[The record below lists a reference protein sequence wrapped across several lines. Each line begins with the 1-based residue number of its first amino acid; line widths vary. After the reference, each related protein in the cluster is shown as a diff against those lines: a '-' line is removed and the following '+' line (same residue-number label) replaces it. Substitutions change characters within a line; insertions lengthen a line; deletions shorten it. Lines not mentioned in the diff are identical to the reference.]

1 MKLSLDNDDG
11 IILGDYLNV
20 ITKTTF
26 EETTEILWGGLKLIS
41 KNPCKRDL
49 IITKSEI
56 FNQGTF
62 EPGEYIRK
70 RTQLINPN
78 VVPTI
83 PARNIHYL
91 VKMTLRIKSPL
102 NSQKEIEIFKEN
114 PIKIFPKENIY
125 QNRIPTPIKL
135 IMSGIDLE
143 ISKDIFK
150 PGDAIKI
157 DYKTSNLALFQIRLK
172 QKANLICICE
182 PFGEQCGS
190 TEELPPV
197 IAGGAK
203 TSKTDHGFL
212 LIKIPNHAEPS
223 HEYLWEPQE
232 KEQWGVKFGDYSKW
246 FLEII
251 GNRKREVGGDI
262 ISFEIPIIIKPQ
274 KQQNIIETGLFRE
287 REEGLELFEAPP
299 AIKKGMN
306 IISIDTDKDTSSST
320 FIYKLRIKN
329 NLKDILNGVTI
340 ESSGIQR
347 GLFETYKHMTG
358 FCTWLPGEEKIIEYK
373 TRQEI
378 DTLISTIETN
388 SQKQI
393 RIQTI
398 L

>member
-1 MKLSLDNDDG
+1 MKLSLDNDDN
-11 IILGDYLNV
+11 IILGDYLSV

-26 EETTEILWGGLKLIS
+26 EETTDVLWGGIKLIS

-62 EPGEYIRK
+62 ESGEYIRK
-70 RTQLINPN
+70 RSQFINPK

-83 PARNIHYL
+83 PARSIHYL
-91 VKMTLRIKSPL
+91 IKMSLRIKSPI
-102 NSQKEIEIFKEN
+102 NPQEEIEIFREN
-114 PIKIFPKENIY
+114 PIKILPKGNIY
-125 QNRIPTPIKL
+125 QNRTPTPIKL
-135 IMSGIDLE
+135 IMSGVDVE

-150 PGDAIKI
+150 PGEAVKI
-157 DYKTSNLALFQIRLK
+157 DYKTDNLTSFQIRLK

-182 PFGEQCGS
+182 PYDKQCGS
-190 TEELPPV
+190 IEELPPV
-197 IAGGAK
+197 IAGSAK
-203 TSKTDHGFL
+203 TSKTDQGFL
-212 LIKIPNHAEPS
+212 LIKVPNHAEPS

-232 KEQWGVKFGDYSKW
+232 KDQWGVKFGDYSKW

-251 GNRKREVGGDI
+251 GNRKREVGGDT
-262 ISFEIPIIIKPQ
+262 ISFEIPIIIKLQ
-274 KQQNIIETGLFRE
+274 KEQKIVDTGLFRE

-340 ESSGIQR
+340 ENSGIQR

-358 FCTWLPGEEKIIEYK
+358 FNSWLSGEEKIVEYK

>member
-1 MKLSLDNDDG
+1 MKLSLVNDDN
-11 IILGDYLNV
+11 IILGDYLSV
-20 ITKTTF
+20 ITKIFF
-26 EETTEILWGGLKLIS
+26 EETTDILWGGIKLIS

-49 IITKSEI
+49 IITKSEL

-70 RTQLINPN
+70 RSQLINPK

-114 PIKIFPKENIY
+114 PIKILPKGNMF
-125 QNRIPTPIKL
+125 QNRTPTPIKL
-135 IMSGIDLE
+135 IMSGMNIE

-150 PGDAIKI
+150 PGETIKI
-157 DYKTSNLALFQIRLK
+157 DYKTDNLTLFQIRLK
-172 QKANLICICE
+172 QKTNLICICE

-190 TEELPPV
+190 IEELPPV
-197 IAGGAK
+197 IAGVAK
-203 TSKTDHGFL
+203 TSKTDQGFL
-212 LIKIPNHAEPS
+212 LIKLPNHAEPS

-232 KEQWGVKFGDYSKW
+232 KDQWGIKFGDYSKW

-251 GNRKREVGGDI
+251 GNRKREVGGDT
-262 ISFEIPIIIKPQ
+262 ISFEIPIIVIPQ
-274 KQQNIIETGLFRE
+274 KEQEIVDNSLFRE
-287 REEGLELFEAPP
+287 REEGLELFEPPP
-299 AIKKGMN
+299 AIKKGMT
-306 IISIDTDKDTSSST
+306 IISIDTDKDTFSST

-329 NLKDILNGVTI
+329 NLKDTLNGVTI
-340 ESSGIQR
+340 ENSGIQQ
-347 GLFETYKHMTG
+347 GLFETYKHMMG
-358 FCTWLPGEEKIIEYK
+358 FNTWLPGEEKSIEYK